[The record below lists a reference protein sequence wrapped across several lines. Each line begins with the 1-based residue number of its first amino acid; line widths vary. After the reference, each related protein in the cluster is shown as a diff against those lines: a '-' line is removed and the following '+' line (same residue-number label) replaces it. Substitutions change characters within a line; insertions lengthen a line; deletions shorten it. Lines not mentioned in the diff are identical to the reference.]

1 MSRYKLTLPF
11 ANFFSRNFTGS
22 FWIVVFLVIA
32 CSYFNERCDSLSSGD
47 RFLSL
52 ASLSGDNLGTKIQK
66 KYENRQ
72 KIRRERENINSHK
85 IIDFSH
91 FTDLYFL
98 FLCFSFLCIIS
109 RYKNVGIY
117 YVIPYHLSPLLQY
130 HSNGKY
136 IPEYLVT
143 RNLRKDYLPSL
154 LVLGG

>member
-11 ANFFSRNFTGS
+11 ANFFSRSFTGS
-22 FWIVVFLVIA
+22 FWIVVFLVIS

-52 ASLSGDNLGTKIQK
+52 ASLSGDNLGTKIKK

-98 FLCFSFLCIIS
+98 FLCFSFLCIICRCRNAEKYS
-109 RYKNVGIY
+109 GA
-117 YVIPYHLSPLLQY
+117 PYHSSLPQQY
-130 HSNGKY
+130 LK
-136 IPEYLVT
+136 
-143 RNLRKDYLPSL
+143 
-154 LVLGG
+154 

>member
-32 CSYFNERCDSLSSGD
+32 CSCFNERCDLLSSGD

-52 ASLSGDNLGTKIQK
+52 ASLSGDNLGTKLRK

-72 KIRRERENINSHK
+72 KVWRKRENTNSHK

-98 FLCFSFLCIIS
+98 FLCFSFLCITCPRRFSTHLIIS
-109 RYKNVGIY
+109 VLRIKRTIVE
-117 YVIPYHLSPLLQY
+117 PLSF
-130 HSNGKY
+130 
-136 IPEYLVT
+136 
-143 RNLRKDYLPSL
+143 
-154 LVLGG
+154 